1 MTNVIE
7 GFYAYG
13 LMRRMGTFG
22 TPVKSPSFAGAE
34 IIDFAKHLPPV
45 RPTHSVDELTTAVMS
60 LGVENSRDPG
70 VQARHERLRR
80 EIEALQLSSAE
91 G

>member
-22 TPVKSPSFAGAE
+22 TPIKAPSFSGAE
-34 IIDFAKHLPPV
+34 IVDFAQHLPPV

-60 LGVENSRDPG
+60 LSAENSKDPG
-70 VQARHERLRR
+70 VRARHERICR
-80 EIEALQLSSAE
+80 EIEALHLTSAE
-91 G
+91 E